1 MLEDNREAI
10 TRKVGRP
17 VEVVGIGVR
26 DLARTRTAPR
36 NLFTDDL
43 AGLVSRGDVDVVLE
57 LIGGL
62 DPAGSLVEQ
71 ALERGVPVVTANKEL
86 IAKQGRELLSLAGL
100 HHVDLHFEA
109 AVGGGIPLVQ
119 PLKHQLAGND
129 VLKLIG
135 ILNGTTNTILTRMA
149 ADGTGFDE
157 ALREAQELGYA
168 EADPTNDI
176 DGYDAAYKLAIL
188 GSIAFGR
195 QVPVDQVYREG
206 IRRVSQVD
214 MHFADVLGY
223 AIKLLA
229 IIEPVR
235 ETLLARVHPTLIPRT
250 HPLAGVDGVYNAV
263 WLHGDFVGDLMFSGR
278 GAGSDPTASAVVGD
292 LIGVARDVV
301 AGQSGQPILWGEP
314 IDLLPIDDLETS
326 YYVRLNVQDR
336 PKVLGQIAL
345 EFGHHD
351 VGLSAMEMRVIDRKR
366 ELGEIVFLT
375 HRCRE
380 SDFRAGLASVAALDA
395 IVEVCSDFRVE
406 A

>member
-1 MLEDNREAI
+1 MLADNRDAI

-17 VEVVGIGVR
+17 VDVVGIGVR
-26 DLARTRTAPR
+26 DLQKPRTAPR
-36 NLFTDDL
+36 ELFTSDL
-43 AGLVSRGDVDVVLE
+43 EGLVRRHDVDVVLE

-62 DPAGSLVEQ
+62 DPAAELVQ
-71 ALERGVPVVTANKEL
+71 LALGRGIPVVTANKEL
-86 IAKQGRELLSLAGL
+86 VAKQGRELLGLACTNR
-100 HHVDLHFEA
+100 VDLHFEA

-149 ADGTGFDE
+149 ADGAHFDE
-157 ALREAQELGYA
+157 ALSEAQALGYA
-168 EADPTNDI
+168 EADPTNDV

-206 IRRVSQVD
+206 IRRVGQVD
-214 MHFADVLGY
+214 IHFADVLGY

-235 ETLLARVHPTLIPRT
+235 DTLLARVHPTLIPRS

-278 GAGSDPTASAVVGD
+278 GAGSDPTASAVIGD
-292 LIGVARDVV
+292 LMGVARDVV

-314 IDLLPIDDLETS
+314 LELLPIEALETS
-326 YYVRLNVQDR
+326 FYVRLNVHDR
-336 PKVLGQIAL
+336 PRVLGQIAL

-366 ELGEIVFLT
+366 EVGEIVFLT

-380 SDFRAGLASVAALDA
+380 SDFRAGLASVAGLEAV
-395 IVEVCSDFRVE
+395 VEVCSDFRVE